1 MSDRSGSFLRVQTI
15 VLAAFLILSAARP
28 GPSVAQEVPPVSAAP
43 SPSAPEEVPPEEVL
57 QEEAPQE
64 EVPQEEVPPEQVP
77 LEQVPPE
84 PPPSP
89 PAPGPSPLEEPS
101 RVGKFMD
108 ETHAR
113 FERKILARVIWFD
126 NFFGTVKTE
135 ELRQPEY
142 LLRWRNSFRVEER
155 GQFKYRTSVRGSFVL
170 PKISKRLRLVI
181 SGETESEPDAAR
193 LPEDPGT
200 PGFDRTLPNTRLVNT
215 ELRYSVIQK
224 PVTNLFLGAGVRV
237 RIPFETFVRSRFQFT
252 HRLGEVALAR
262 FGETL
267 FWKNTDGFGETT
279 EVDLERQLAPKTLLR
294 WANAGTWSEATSGL
308 DWGTDLSLLRELSPR
323 SAITLSGGLFGNTR
337 PTAAVQTYRILARYR
352 RNFLRPWLFYELE
365 PEVTWPRDPAGAY
378 HSALAFTFR
387 VEVVFQE
394 STTRGSP

>member
-1 MSDRSGSFLRVQTI
+1 
-15 VLAAFLILSAARP
+15 LILSAACP
-28 GPSVAQEVPPVSAAP
+28 GPSVAQDAPLVSAPP
-43 SPSAPEEVPPEEVL
+43 SSSA
-57 QEEAPQE
+57 
-64 EVPQEEVPPEQVP
+64 QEEVPPEQVP
-77 LEQVPPE
+77 PEEVPPE
-84 PPPSP
+84 PSPSP
-89 PAPGPSPLEEPS
+89 PAPGPSPIEEKS
-101 RVGKFMD
+101 GVERFME

-142 LLRWRNSFRVEER
+142 LLRWRNSLRVEER

-181 SGETESEPDAAR
+181 SGETEAEPEAAR

-215 ELRYSVIQK
+215 ELRYIIVQK
-224 PVTNLFLGAGVRV
+224 PLTNLFLGAGVRLKL
-237 RIPFETFVRSRFQFT
+237 PFETFVRSRFQYT

-308 DWGTDLSLLRELSPR
+308 DWGTDLSLLRELSLR
-323 SAITLSGGLFGNTR
+323 SAITLSGGVFGNTR
-337 PTAAVQTYRILARYR
+337 PTAEVQTYRILARYR
-352 RNFLRPWLFYELE
+352 RNFLWPWLFYELE
-365 PEVTWPRDPAGAY
+365 PEVSWPRDPAGAY
-378 HSALAFTFR
+378 HSAFAFTFR

-394 STTRGSP
+394 STAHGWP